1 MTIRLLV
8 LICMTVVLNGKT
20 ALEYSNNV
28 NEYVIVY
35 IHLNWE
41 HKNTKKLLII
51 LQFVQKYCKN
61 VPLLLQYDDYRIGK
75 PCLDIQSAY
84 SDYG

>member
-35 IHLNWE
+35 IHLMSS
-41 HKNTKKLLII
+41 L
-51 LQFVQKYCKN
+51 
-61 VPLLLQYDDYRIGK
+61 
-75 PCLDIQSAY
+75 
-84 SDYG
+84 